1 MTAVAFLGPSLPQ
14 DDARDL
20 TDAILLPP
28 ARRGD
33 IVAAIAQ
40 HDPETILIVDG
51 YFEQVPSVWHKE
63 ILWALEQGR
72 TVAGA
77 ASMGALRAAELAQF
91 GMIGVGRIFEAYA
104 TGRFDPFDD
113 PFEDDDEVAVLH
125 GPAETGYAA
134 TEAMVDVRASLAAAR
149 AAGLITTD
157 EMLAIAESA
166 KSRFYKRRTWPSVL
180 AAADGIPADTRETL
194 RNWLK
199 DNRILQKRLDATELL
214 RQSAAREL
222 VADIPPFRFERT
234 LLWEAEFPKILDRV
248 RE

>member
-1 MTAVAFLGPSLPQ
+1 MTTVAFLGPSLPQ
-14 DDARDL
+14 DDASAL

-33 IVAAIAQ
+33 VVNAIAK

-77 ASMGALRAAELAQF
+77 ASMGALRAAELSQF
-91 GMIGVGRIFEAYA
+91 GMIGVGRIYEAYA

-149 AAGLITTD
+149 DTGVITTD
-157 EMLAIAESA
+157 DMLAIARAA
-166 KSRFYKRRTWPSVL
+166 KAQFYKRRTWGSVL
-180 AAADGIPADTRETL
+180 ADANGIAVETVDNL

-199 DNRILQKRLDATELL
+199 DNRIQQKRLDAAALL
-214 RQSAAREL
+214 RQSAAGEL
-222 VADIPPFRFERT
+222 VAEIPPFRFEQT
-234 LLWEAEFPKILDRV
+234 LLWEAEFPKILERV

>member
-1 MTAVAFLGPSLPQ
+1 MTTVAFLGPSLPQ

-149 AAGLITTD
+149 DAERITTD
-157 EMLAIAESA
+157 EMLAIAASA
-166 KSRFYKRRTWPSVL
+166 KSLFYKRRTWASVL

-234 LLWEAEFPKILDRV
+234 LLWETEFPKILDRV